1 MEPFYLI
8 VLGIAIIIFILV
20 LTFIGLLMQTGKTN
34 MVYPPISNTCPDY
47 WNIDGSNC
55 VIPPGA
61 ASATAMTGTTAAIAV
76 GDYNGVGNTGRFN
89 NLSNLIQKLN
99 VPKSSGTVVG
109 TTVFSPSDPAWT
121 SGGLT
126 ALCAQNK
133 WANQNNILW
142 DGVSNYNSC

>member
-1 MEPFYLI
+1 MELFYLI
-8 VLGIAIIIFILV
+8 VLGIAVIIFILV

-55 VIPPGA
+55 VIPTGA
-61 ASATAMTGTTAAIAV
+61 AYATAAIAV
-76 GDYNGVGNTGRFN
+76 GDYDGTGNTGRFTKK
-89 NLSNLIQKLN
+89 SDVKMPISTIN
-99 VPKSSGTVVG
+99 VGG

-133 WANQNNILW
+133 WANQYNILW

>member
-8 VLGIAIIIFILV
+8 VLGIAVIIFILV

-61 ASATAMTGTTAAIAV
+61 ATGGSGTNV
-76 GDYNGVGNTGRFN
+76 GDYDGTGNTGRFTKM
-89 NLSNLIQKLN
+89 SDVKMPIS
-99 VPKSSGTVVG
+99 KSSGTVNG

-133 WANQNNILW
+133 WANQNNIIW